1 MPLPS
6 LPTPGSLGGYSALD
20 GPPPSPATE
29 TGMSPGTSPALG
41 SLVPPIPS
49 HGLPPQMLQGMMS
62 AGQSM
67 IEMLDSFAQAAPD
80 VSQQV
85 AITKEALMTLLATLA
100 QAGAPPTSPQA
111 PGPGFPG
118 GGFDRGGMPLA

>member
-1 MPLPS
+1 MD
-6 LPTPGSLGGYSALD
+6 GYSALD

-41 SLVPPIPS
+41 SLVPPIPAS
-49 HGLPPQMLQGMMS
+49 GLPPQMLQGMMQ
-62 AGQSM
+62 AGESV
-67 IEMLDSFAQAAPD
+67 ISIIDSFAQAAPD
-80 VSQQV
+80 VSP
-85 AITKEALMTLLATLA
+85 EAALAKDAFMTLLAKLA
-100 QAGAPPTSPQA
+100 QAGAPPTSSQA